1 MFSPATKDAANRTMS
16 DASTAAGSAKKDLQ
30 TAGSNFGEDAANM
43 ARKAGAQVRETFDHA
58 SEGFSKASD
67 YVTDEIRGSP
77 VRSSALAL
85 GVGVILGLLL
95 RRS

>member
-1 MFSPATKDAANRTMS
+1 MFSPATKDAANRTVNE
-16 DASTAAGSAKKDLQ
+16 ASSAAGSAKKDLQ
-30 TAGSNFGEDAANM
+30 TAGANFSEDAANM

-58 SEGFSKASD
+58 SEGLTKATD
-67 YVTDEIRGSP
+67 YVTDEIRNSP